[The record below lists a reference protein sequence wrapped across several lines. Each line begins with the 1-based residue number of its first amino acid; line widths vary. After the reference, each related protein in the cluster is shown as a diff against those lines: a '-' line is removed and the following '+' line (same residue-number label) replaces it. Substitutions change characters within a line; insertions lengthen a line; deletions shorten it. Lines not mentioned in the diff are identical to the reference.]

1 MVDLLR
7 EKPELQSINEEPVI
21 KVTIDRVTYEV
32 TSNTLNV
39 ATPEIGVYVGPM
51 SVMDPKDPLAKKIG
65 IIPMVSAGMTTP
77 QPQKMMF
84 TADGRANLTATMGNF
99 KTPFNVIV
107 GSTLSMT
114 AGQPIP
120 QGRLDA
126 VIKIR
131 AHAGL

>member
-1 MVDLLR
+1 MAARLTGFLVVLIVAATVIAGLIVGAQRDDESGPVDLLVY
-7 EKPELQSINEEPVI
+7 NG
-21 KVTIDRVTYEV
+21 RV
-32 TSNTLNV
+32 
-39 ATPEIGVYVGPM
+39 
-51 SVMDPKDPLAKKIG
+51 
-65 IIPMVSAGMTTP
+65 
-77 QPQKMMF
+77 F